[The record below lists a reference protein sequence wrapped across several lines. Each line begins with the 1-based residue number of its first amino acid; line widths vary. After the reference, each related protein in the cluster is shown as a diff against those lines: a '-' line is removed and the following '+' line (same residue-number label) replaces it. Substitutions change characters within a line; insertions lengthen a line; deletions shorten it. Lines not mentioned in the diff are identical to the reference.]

1 MFALR
6 FGLIGN
12 RMGRERARTHART
25 QPQIIVHHRHDHHTT
40 ITTRSA
46 MPAQPARFVRFVP
59 ECDYISHTFARA
71 RAAAH
76 MSYVQRCDLFAGRP
90 PPPTPLL
97 ALSNRAHIIA
107 RMTVFMSG
115 KVDDYIINLIFRFG
129 ASVRTFRGQR
139 STAARSLLA
148 QPSIRLQIA
157 KQNKGTYTQEA
168 APRPLM
174 PVAQIPHDHVD
185 HPPANR
191 QRPPP
196 GIV

>member
-6 FGLIGN
+6 VGLIGN

-46 MPAQPARFVRFVP
+46 MPAQTSPFRSVCARMRLYLAHICQSQSGRTHVLRATVRSFCRP
-59 ECDYISHTFARA
+59 P
-71 RAAAH
+71 
-76 MSYVQRCDLFAGRP
+76 P

-97 ALSNRAHIIA
+97 ALNNRAHIIA

-139 STAARSLLA
+139 STATAIVIGATIHS
-148 QPSIRLQIA
+148 
-157 KQNKGTYTQEA
+157 A
-168 APRPLM
+168 A
-174 PVAQIPHDHVD
+174 
-185 HPPANR
+185 NCKKN
-191 QRPPP
+191 
-196 GIV
+196 